1 MKLEPLKGKMIKYHG
16 GLHPKCSIC
25 KVEED
30 IKSAVEWLKN
40 RLKTDTII
48 NPLVETIYV
57 LELIDKAFEDVT
69 K

>member
-30 IKSAVEWLKN
+30 IKSAVEWLKG
-40 RLKTDTII
+40 
-48 NPLVETIYV
+48 E
-57 LELIDKAFEDVT
+57 LELDESYTPSVSKTRIKIAIKEAFEDVI